1 MIETLD
7 NSIQLIL
14 TGLCSMIA
22 FVRAVQVQRREWLL
36 LGLFFVT
43 FFLGDLYWTLYY
55 IFYSRTLVYSF
66 IPNLSW
72 YTSYLFLAI
81 LLLLVKD
88 KKEEDKAPIMLY
100 LIPAFTIAMCAYY
113 MTFGDYVSNLAVAV
127 LMTVIMWNAA
137 KGLIRVRKQEEGA
150 EKLGLYMMSF
160 LFCIVEY
167 AMWTS
172 SCIWEGNTILYPY
185 YWFDFLLSICFIL
198 FIPAVRKM
206 VDE

>member
-1 MIETLD
+1 MSFD
-7 NSIQLIL
+7 D
-14 TGLCSMIA
+14 G
-22 FVRAVQVQRREWLL
+22 RED
-36 LGLFFVT
+36 FFVNAYP
-43 FFLGDLYWTLYY
+43 LLKQYGLSATLNVVTKY
-55 IFYSRTLVYSF
+55 IG
-66 IPNLSW
+66 
-72 YTSYLFLAI
+72 
-81 LLLLVKD
+81 
-88 KKEEDKAPIMLY
+88 EEKAPIMLY

-113 MTFGDYVSNLAVAV
+113 MSFGDYVSNLAVAV

-150 EKLGLYMMSF
+150 EKLGLYMMSL
-160 LFCIVEY
+160 LFGIVEY

-185 YWFDFLLSICFIL
+185 YWFDFLLSICFVL